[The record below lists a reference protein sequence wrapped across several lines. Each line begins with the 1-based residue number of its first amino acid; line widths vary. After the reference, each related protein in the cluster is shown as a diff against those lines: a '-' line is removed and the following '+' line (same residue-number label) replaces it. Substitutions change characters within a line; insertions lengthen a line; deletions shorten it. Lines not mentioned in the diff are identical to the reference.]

1 MLKESFAFSCLTST
15 TLYNKILEIQAKFF
29 RDLTI
34 FASWNDG
41 KLRIFKVDFRLMEAH
56 MSENSGEIFISVECR
71 LFVIQHVCVQL

>member
-1 MLKESFAFSCLTST
+1 MPYLNYTVQKNSRNSSQ
-15 TLYNKILEIQAKFF
+15 IF